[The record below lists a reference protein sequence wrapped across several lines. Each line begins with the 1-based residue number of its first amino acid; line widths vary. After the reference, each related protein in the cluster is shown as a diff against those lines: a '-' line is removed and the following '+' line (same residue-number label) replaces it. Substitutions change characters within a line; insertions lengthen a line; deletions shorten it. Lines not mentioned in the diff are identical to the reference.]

1 MNREKA
7 LNGIWKKAWLGMGGN
22 VGDVI
27 GTLEHALKDI
37 GNSVDVELIRVSSFY
52 RTPPWGKTDQNEF
65 VNICCEIKTRLSPE
79 KLLQICLAIEQSYG
93 RLRNIKWGPRTLDI
107 DLLAFEDIDQY
118 HSPTLTLPHPLMT
131 ERAFVLDPLNEIASD
146 LKINGCTVK
155 DWKTDCNDDGIVVLP
170 THFRMR

>member
-1 MNREKA
+1 
-7 LNGIWKKAWLGMGGN
+7 KAWLGMGGN

-37 GNSVDVELIRVSSFY
+37 ENSADVELIRVSSFY

-79 KLLQICLAIEQSYG
+79 KLLQICLAIEQNYG
-93 RLRNIKWGPRTLDI
+93 RLRKIKWGPRTLDI

-118 HSPTLTLPHPLMT
+118 HSRTLTLPHPLMT
-131 ERAFVLDPLNEIASD
+131 ERAFVLNPLNEIAPE
-146 LKINGCTVK
+146 LKINGRTVK
-155 DWKTDCNDDGIVVLP
+155 DWKKDCNDDGIVVLP
-170 THFRMR
+170 THFGIR

>member
-1 MNREKA
+1 MNRKEA
-7 LNGIWKKAWLGMGGN
+7 LNGVWKKAWLGMGGN

-37 GNSVDVELIRVSSFY
+37 ENSADVELIRVSSFY

-79 KLLQICLAIEQSYG
+79 KLLQICLAIEQNYG
-93 RLRNIKWGPRTLDI
+93 RLRKIKWGPRTLDI

-118 HSPTLTLPHPLMT
+118 HSRTLTLPHPLMT
-131 ERAFVLDPLNEIASD
+131 ERAFVLNPLNEIAPD
-146 LKINGCTVK
+146 LKINGRTVR
-155 DWKTDCNDDGIVVLP
+155 DWKKAC
-170 THFRMR
+170 H

>member
-1 MNREKA
+1 MNRKEA
-7 LNGIWKKAWLGMGGN
+7 RNGIWKKAWLGMGGN

-65 VNICCEIKTRLSPE
+65 LNICCEIKTRLSPE
-79 KLLQICLAIEQSYG
+79 KLLQICLAIEQNYG

-146 LKINGCTVK
+146 LKINGRTVK

>member
-1 MNREKA
+1 MNRKEA
-7 LNGIWKKAWLGMGGN
+7 LNGVWKKAWLGMGGN

-37 GNSVDVELIRVSSFY
+37 ENSADVELIRVSSFY

-79 KLLQICLAIEQSYG
+79 KLLQICLAIEQNYG

-107 DLLAFEDIDQY
+107 DLLAFEGIDQY

-131 ERAFVLDPLNEIASD
+131 ERAFVLDPLNEIAPD
-146 LKINGCTVK
+146 LKINGRTVK
-155 DWKTDCNDDGIVVLP
+155 DWKKACNDDGIVVLP
-170 THFRMR
+170 THFGIR